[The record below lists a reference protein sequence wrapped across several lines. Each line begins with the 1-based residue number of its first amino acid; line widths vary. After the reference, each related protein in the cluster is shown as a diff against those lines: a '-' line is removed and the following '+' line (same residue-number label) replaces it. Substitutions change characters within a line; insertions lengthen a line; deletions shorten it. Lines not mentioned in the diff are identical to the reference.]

1 MPEPHEA
8 SPLSPEETRGII
20 DRLGHQGQVSK
31 DSSSP
36 AVTQALSEMSDEQ
49 QDTFWQLYDSKKRE
63 VVPLGLLA
71 ILFPIQ
77 LFLLDKTGL
86 GIACLLTAG
95 GLFVW
100 WFIEIFLTPGRV
112 HHYNEELAVQIARD
126 VRLLGE

>member
-20 DRLGHQGQVSK
+20 DRLGHQAQASK

-36 AVTQALSEMSDEQ
+36 AVTQALSEMSDGQ
-49 QDTFWQLYDSKKRE
+49 QDTFWQLYDSKKRG
-63 VVPLGLLA
+63 VVPMVLLA
-71 ILFPIQ
+71 IFFPIQ
-77 LFLLDKTGL
+77 LFLLGKTGL
-86 GIACLLTAG
+86 GIAFLLTAG

-112 HHYNEELAVQIARD
+112 HHYNEELALQIALD
-126 VRLLGE
+126 VRLLGK